1 MSQLNNH
8 MSWCLEV
15 SNNTEQKVA
24 VFIVSTLILAIVW
37 YKSTLPSSSNGA
49 PPLPPGPRSLPIV
62 GSLPFLGRDLHKQ
75 FTNMAHTYGPIFKLK
90 LGNKLHIVINT
101 PELAKVVLRDQ
112 DETFA
117 NRKLNVAASII
128 TYGGQDIVFSEN
140 NACWR
145 NLRKL
150 FIHEALSNKNLEAC
164 SSLRRNE
171 VRKTIKNV
179 FNKIGSRI
187 NISELAY
194 LTEANVLTSMVWGNT
209 SSKEGKYGHLEA
221 ELSEMSTNINEIFG
235 RANMSDFFPILKWF
249 DFQGVKRDMKKQLQK
264 FDQIMDKII
273 EDRVASNSDA
283 LHNGIEDHGGKKDF
297 LQILLDLKNKED
309 TKPLH
314 ITQIK
319 ALILDIMAAGTE
331 TTSTL
336 IEWAGA
342 EIMRNHNV
350 MKRVQKE
357 LEEVVGLNNMVE
369 ESHLLKL
376 EYLDVVIKETH
387 RLHVIAPFLIP
398 RSPSKA
404 CVVGGHTIPKG
415 SIVLL
420 NAWAIHRDPNYWD
433 NPLEFNPDRFLT
445 YQLDMKKWDYKGNAT
460 MNYFP
465 FGSGR
470 RLCAGLP
477 LAEKMQMLILASLFH
492 SFNWGLPEG
501 EELDLSER
509 FGFTLKKRNPLIA
522 VPSQRLTD
530 VSLYM

>member
-8 MSWCLEV
+8 MSWWQEV
-15 SNNTEQKVA
+15 SNTTEQTVA
-24 VFIVSTLILAIVW
+24 VVIVSALILAIVW
-37 YKSTLPSSSNGA
+37 YKSTLSKGA
-49 PPLPPGPRSLPIV
+49 PPLPPGPRSLPVV
-62 GSLPFLGRDLHKQ
+62 GYLPFLSRDLHKQ
-75 FTNMAHTYGPIFKLK
+75 FTNMVHTYGPIFKLK
-90 LGNKLHIVINT
+90 LGSKLHIVINT

-112 DETFA
+112 DDTFA
-117 NRKLNVAASII
+117 NHDLTVAASII
-128 TYGGQDIVFSEN
+128 TYGGQDIIFSKN
-140 NACWR
+140 NAYWR

-150 FIHEALSNKNLEAC
+150 FVHEALSNKNLEAC
-164 SSLRRNE
+164 SSFRRDE

-179 FNKIGSRI
+179 FSQIGSRI
-187 NISELAY
+187 NITEISF

-209 SSKEGKYGHLEA
+209 SSEEGEDGLLEA
-221 ELSEMSTNINEIFG
+221 ELQEISENVNEIFG
-235 RANMSDFFPILKWF
+235 RANLSDFFTIFKWF

-264 FDQIMDKII
+264 FDQIMDRII
-273 EDRVASNSDA
+273 EDRIESTSDT
-283 LHNGIEDHGGKKDF
+283 LHNGIGDHGGKKDF

-309 TKPLH
+309 AKPLNM
-314 ITQIK
+314 TQIK
-319 ALILDIMAAGTE
+319 ALILDIMTAGTE

-342 EIMRNHNV
+342 EIMRNQNV
-350 MKRVQKE
+350 MKRVQNE
-357 LEEVVGLNNMVE
+357 LDEVVGLNNMVE
-369 ESHLLKL
+369 ESHLSKLK
-376 EYLDVVIKETH
+376 YLDAVIKETH
-387 RLHVIAPFLIP
+387 RLHLVVPFMIP

-404 CVVGGHTIPKG
+404 CVVGGYTIPEG
-415 SIVLL
+415 STVLL

-445 YQLDMKKWDYKGNAT
+445 DHLDTKKWDYKGNAT
-460 MNYFP
+460 MTYFP

-492 SFNWGLPEG
+492 SFSWRLPEG
-501 EELDLSER
+501 EEHDLSER
-509 FGFTLKKRNPLIA
+509 FGFTIKKRNPLIA

>member
-8 MSWCLEV
+8 MSWWLEV

-117 NRKLNVAASII
+117 NRKLTVAASII

-140 NACWR
+140 NVCWR
-145 NLRKL
+145 NLQ
-150 FIHEALSNKNLEAC
+150 
-164 SSLRRNE
+164 
-171 VRKTIKNV
+171 
-179 FNKIGSRI
+179 
-187 NISELAY
+187 
-194 LTEANVLTSMVWGNT
+194 
-209 SSKEGKYGHLEA
+209 GKYGHLEA
-221 ELSEMSTNINEIFG
+221 ELSEMSININEIFG
-235 RANMSDFFPILKWF
+235 RANLSDFFPILKWF

-309 TKPLH
+309 AKPLH

-336 IEWAGA
+336 IEWTGA

-376 EYLDVVIKETH
+376 EYLDAVIKETH
-387 RLHVIAPFLIP
+387 RLHVVVPFLIP

-509 FGFTLKKRNPLIA
+509 FGFTIKKRNPLIA